1 MEEVIP
7 MEEDAFRDHGRGLAQ
22 MPPKSYLYFPKY
34 GSDLGT
40 MPAYLEGIYSAGE
53 KIVNIHPQKSL

>member
-1 MEEVIP
+1 M
-7 MEEDAFRDHGRGLAQ
+7 RLAQ